1 MIKIEKSKITKHISY
16 LKKKVFFNDTK
27 WPHFNILFQD
37 IIYLSKKFGKNK
49 KVLFLERGGLY
60 GKISIWAPL
69 FHKSIVVSIDC
80 SPEGIK
86 KKGSYNK
93 KYVEHKDIIK
103 WPINNF
109 SDYKHL
115 NLSKNSYDLIII
127 PNLLH
132 HISDHKRLIY
142 QCYQILK
149 KKGKLY
155 TFEPMLRELHQA
167 PDDYLRFTPFGLSEL
182 MKKNNFKIKKVRTSG
197 GPFSAIIYCWDQAIQ
212 YFPVKKRVKKLQ
224 WLKKEIKKLMNYEKK
239 YKKNKIRSN
248 SSFPVS
254 FSILAQK

>member
-1 MIKIEKSKITKHISY
+1 
-16 LKKKVFFNDTK
+16 
-27 WPHFNILFQD
+27 
-37 IIYLSKKFGKNK
+37 
-49 KVLFLERGGLY
+49 
-60 GKISIWAPL
+60 
-69 FHKSIVVSIDC
+69 
-80 SPEGIK
+80 
-86 KKGSYNK
+86 
-93 KYVEHKDIIK
+93 
-103 WPINNF
+103 
-109 SDYKHL
+109 
-115 NLSKNSYDLIII
+115 
-127 PNLLH
+127 
-132 HISDHKRLIY
+132 
-142 QCYQILK
+142 
-149 KKGKLY
+149 
-155 TFEPMLRELHQA
+155 MLRELHQA

>member
-1 MIKIEKSKITKHISY
+1 MIKIEKSKIIKHISY
-16 LKKKVFFNDTK
+16 LKKRVFFNDTK

-69 FHKSIVVSIDC
+69 FYKSIVVSIDC

-109 SDYKHL
+109 SDYL
-115 NLSKNSYDLIII
+115 
-127 PNLLH
+127 
-132 HISDHKRLIY
+132 
-142 QCYQILK
+142 
-149 KKGKLY
+149 
-155 TFEPMLRELHQA
+155 
-167 PDDYLRFTPFGLSEL
+167 
-182 MKKNNFKIKKVRTSG
+182 
-197 GPFSAIIYCWDQAIQ
+197 
-212 YFPVKKRVKKLQ
+212 
-224 WLKKEIKKLMNYEKK
+224 
-239 YKKNKIRSN
+239 
-248 SSFPVS
+248 
-254 FSILAQK
+254 